1 MRASRMLEAE
11 TGTMVVML
19 GPRVEGTAG
28 AMVGMEV
35 EEAATMATTG
45 VSAAARR
52 RKRVRRVRQ
61 PRKPR
66 RKRRRNRKRRR
77 PLQLH
82 QWPTALSVSIL
93 EMLVVMLIPTT
104 NGAALRQ
111 LARRRRAKRA
121 RYVVI

>member
-1 MRASRMLEAE
+1 MLEAE
-11 TGTMVVML
+11 TETMVVML
-19 GPRVEGTAG
+19 GLRVEGTAG
-28 AMVGMEV
+28 AMVGMVEV

-52 RKRVRRVRQ
+52 RKRARRVRR
-61 PRKPR
+61 PKKPR
-66 RKRRRNRKRRR
+66 RKRRRDRKRRR

-82 QWPTALSVSIL
+82 QWPTALSVLIL
-93 EMLVVMLIPTT
+93 GMLVVMLIPTT